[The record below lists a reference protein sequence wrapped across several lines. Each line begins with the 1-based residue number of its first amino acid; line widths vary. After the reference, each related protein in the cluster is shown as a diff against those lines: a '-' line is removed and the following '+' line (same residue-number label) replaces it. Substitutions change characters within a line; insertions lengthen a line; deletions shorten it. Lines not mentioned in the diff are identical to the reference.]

1 MKIRSLI
8 LLILACAMSA
18 QYTTSKYDTLFIKAS
33 ASFHNHQKYVEPAR
47 QEIIAIGED
56 IIPFLAE
63 KSSSRQPREYHALR
77 DLFSK
82 IDPKLSSRYLM
93 DVIRLE
99 NRESFG
105 TAVEFLGLSK
115 YEKGLEF
122 LEGFLMSDSAWVKV
136 AALKGISDLKDTQA
150 LKTVLPFKK
159 DPDFKVRW
167 QVAAT
172 LGKMDTPDGDRE
184 LVSML
189 NDPLQLVS
197 HTALH
202 YLNSHLKAD
211 TLKVRHKMI
220 DRKNDSALLDL
231 LKAKYLGGKD
241 TDLISQKIIETA
253 AKDSIPAITLKD
265 LYSENSVI
273 YTALKELY
281 MDKND
286 FFLPVR
292 TDKEL
297 FLFPS
302 IAQMFVEPMLQISLP
317 DMVKNGYERFPA
329 IDFSNIVSEF
339 KAKLPASG
347 SGMID
352 VNEFVKRHKSSAE
365 MFDRTWSGYT
375 EADSILAKVF
385 QRSISEEDEGAEEE
399 ESSSGTDDISVMI
412 KNRLGERRYYEES
425 QKFYKETLS
434 RIKPEYIINAGIM
447 SYLDFLSLVS
457 FAKENV
463 LVQPYTK
470 ETPYGRIAIG
480 TDGDDVYEGKYF
492 LIIDK
497 KGNDTY
503 RLNNKD
509 QRFSYVIDLEG
520 NDRYIS
526 DEFGPASAFNG
537 ISFLYD
543 GKGDDIYD
551 CKDFSLASSLYG
563 FTILLDESGN
573 DRYLSLKHS
582 QAAATFG
589 YSCLW
594 DKSGN
599 DVYIGEM
606 KAQAYAGVYGY
617 SVLND
622 DGGNDNY
629 TLSGNQVDVL
639 RYADHFMSMGQG
651 YSFGDRDHAAGGIAL
666 LFDRQGND
674 NYISDIFGQGGGYW
688 LAFGCL
694 YDLKGNDNYI
704 SYQYSMGSGVHLA
717 FGTLIDLEGD
727 DSYKSKGVSIGCGH
741 DYAGGMFFDLKGNDS
756 YQAESLSIGAGNADA
771 ISIFF
776 DGQGNDLYSAHLNS
790 TMGWSDWRRDAGYIS
805 IFFEMSGDDKY
816 GTLSGANNRKWY
828 QATWGVGLDFDFK
841 IK

>member
-1 MKIRSLI
+1 MKTRLVLI
-8 LLILACAMSA
+8 LSTIAALSA
-18 QYTTSKYDTLFIKAS
+18 QYTTSKFDTLFIKAS

-47 QEIIAIGED
+47 KEIISIGED

-82 IDPKLSSRYLM
+82 IDPRLSSRYLM
-93 DVIRLE
+93 DVIKLE

-105 TAVEFLGLSK
+105 AAVEFLGLSK

-122 LEGFLMSDSAWVKV
+122 FETFLDSDSAWVKV
-136 AALKGISDLKDTQA
+136 AAMKGISDLKDPRA
-150 LKTVLPFKK
+150 VKAAKRFKT
-159 DPDFKVRW
+159 DPDYKLRW
-167 QVAAT
+167 QAAAT
-172 LGKMDTPDGDRE
+172 FGKMNTEEGDRE

-197 HTALH
+197 HTALR
-202 YLNSHLKAD
+202 YLDLNLKTD
-211 TLKVRHKMI
+211 TLRQRLKVI
-220 DRKNDSALLDL
+220 ERKAEPPLLDL
-231 LKAKYLGGKD
+231 LKKKYLQNKD
-241 TDLISQKIIETA
+241 AALLSENDTEVI
-253 AKDSIPAITLKD
+253 AKDSIPALKLED
-265 LYSENSVI
+265 IYAGNSVLYS
-273 YTALKELY
+273 ALKELY

-286 FFLPVR
+286 FFLPVK
-292 TDKEL
+292 TDKEV

-302 IAQMFVEPMLQISLP
+302 VASMFVDPMLQISLP
-317 DMVKNGYERFPA
+317 DRVNKGYADFPK
-329 IDFSNIVSEF
+329 IDFTDIADEF
-339 KAKLPASG
+339 KTALTASNTEKTG
-347 SGMID
+347 ID
-352 VNEFVKRHKSSAE
+352 EFVKRHYDISAL
-365 MFDRTWSGYT
+365 FDKTWSAYSKN
-375 EADSILAKVF
+375 DSILTKVF
-385 QRSISEEDEGAEEE
+385 RRSSGNEDEASENEEAAT
-399 ESSSGTDDISVMI
+399 GTDDISVMI
-412 KNRLGERRYYEES
+412 KNRLGERRYYEQS
-425 QKFYKETLS
+425 KIFYKETL
-434 RIKPEYIINAGIM
+434 KNMHPEYIIQAGM
-447 SYLDFLSLVS
+447 SSYANFLSLTEFVKQNS
-457 FAKENV
+457 LKPF
-463 LVQPYTK
+463 TK
-470 ETPYGRIAIG
+470 DTPFGKIAVG
-480 TDGDDVYEGKYF
+480 TDGDDVYEGSYF
-492 LIIDK
+492 LIIDR

-509 QRFSYVIDLEG
+509 QRFSYIIDLEG
-520 NDRYIS
+520 DDRYIS
-526 DEFGPASAFNG
+526 DQFGPASAFNG

-551 CKDFSLASSLYG
+551 CKNFSLASSLFG
-563 FTILLDESGN
+563 FTVLLDEEGN
-573 DRYLSLKHS
+573 DRYISNKHS

-594 DKSGN
+594 DKIGN
-599 DVYIGEM
+599 DVYLGEM

-622 DGGNDNY
+622 DSGNDNY

-639 RYADHFMSMGQG
+639 RYSDHFMSMGQG

-674 NYISDIFGQGGGYW
+674 NYISDIFGQGGAYW

-741 DYAGGMFFDLKGNDS
+741 DYAGGMFFDMKGNDS
-756 YQAESLSIGAGNADA
+756 YQAESLSIGAGNANA
-771 ISIFF
+771 ISVFF
-776 DGQGNDLYSAHLNS
+776 DGAGDDLYSAHLPS
-790 TMGWSDWRRDAGYIS
+790 TLGWSDWRRDAGYIS
-805 IFFEMSGDDKY
+805 IFIDMSGKDRY
-816 GTLSGANNRKWY
+816 STPAGADNRKWHRG
-828 QATWGVGLDFDFK
+828 TWGVGLDFDFK

>member
-1 MKIRSLI
+1 MKIQVLI
-8 LLILACAMSA
+8 LLSMFLTLSA
-18 QYTTSKYDTLFIKAS
+18 QYTTSKYDSLFIQAS

-47 QEIIAIGED
+47 QKIIDIGED
-56 IIPFLAE
+56 ISPFLAE

-99 NRESFG
+99 DRESFG

-115 YEKGLEF
+115 YDKGLKF
-122 LEGFLMSDSAWVKV
+122 LESFLKSDSAWVKV
-136 AALKGISDLKDTQA
+136 SALKGIGDLKDPRS
-150 LKTVLPFKK
+150 LNVVRPFKN
-159 DPDFKVRW
+159 DPDFKIRW
-167 QVAAT
+167 QVAVAY
-172 LGKMDTPDGDRE
+172 GKMDTEEGDRE

-189 NDPLQLVS
+189 EDSLQLVS

-211 TLKVRHKMI
+211 TLKVRHKI
-220 DRKNDSALLDL
+220 LDKKTDSPLVEL
-231 LKAKYLGGKD
+231 LKKKYIDGEAEG
-241 TDLISQKIIETA
+241 IIFEGYEEHYA
-253 AKDSIPAITLKD
+253 NDSIPMLTISD
-265 LYSENSVI
+265 LVSDNSVI
-273 YTALKELY
+273 YNALNELK
-281 MDKND
+281 MSKKD
-286 FFLPVR
+286 FFLPVK

-302 IAQMFVEPMLQISLP
+302 IAQMFIDPMVQVSLP
-317 DMVKNGYERFPA
+317 DIAKNGYERFPE
-329 IDFSNIVSEF
+329 IDFSYVVGEFEAVLPDTLSGIVD
-339 KAKLPASG
+339 
-347 SGMID
+347 I
-352 VNEFVKRHKSSAE
+352 NEFLRRHNNVTVK
-365 MFDRTWSGYT
+365 FDKTWSGYA
-375 EADSILAKVF
+375 EDDSILVKVF
-385 QRSISEEDEGAEEE
+385 QRSISEDEEGSEDE
-399 ESSSGTDDISVMI
+399 ESASDTDDISVMI
-412 KNRLGERRYYEES
+412 NNRLAERKYYEES
-425 QKFYKETLS
+425 KQFYKETLS
-434 RIKPEYIINAGIM
+434 RIKPEFMINAGIM
-447 SYLDFLSLVS
+447 SYYDFKSLINY
-457 FAKENV
+457 AKENK
-463 LVQPYTK
+463 LKPFSRD
-470 ETPYGRIAIG
+470 TPFGRIAVG
-480 TDGDDVYEGKYF
+480 TDGDDVYEGSYF
-492 LIIDK
+492 LIIDQG
-497 KGNDTY
+497 GNDTY
-503 RLNNKD
+503 RINNKD
-509 QRFSYVIDLEG
+509 QRFSYIIDLEG

-543 GKGDDIYD
+543 GRGDDIYD
-551 CKDFSLASSLYG
+551 CIDFSLASALFG
-563 FTILLDESGN
+563 FTVLLDEAGN

-622 DGGNDNY
+622 ESGNDNY

-666 LFDRQGND
+666 LFDKQGND

-688 LAFGCL
+688 LAFGAL
-694 YDLKGNDNYI
+694 YDLAGNDNYI

-717 FGTLIDLEGD
+717 FGTLIDIAGD
-727 DSYKSKGVSIGCGH
+727 DSFKSKGVSIGCGH
-741 DYAGGMFFDLKGNDS
+741 DYAGGMFFDLSGNDS

-771 ISIFF
+771 ISVFF
-776 DGQGNDLYSAHLNS
+776 DGQGDDLYSAHLPS

-805 IFFEMSGDDKY
+805 IFLEMSGDDKY
-816 GTLSGANNRKWY
+816 GTHFGKNNKKWY
-828 QATWGVGLDFDFK
+828 QSTWGIGLDYDFK

>member
-1 MKIRSLI
+1 
-8 LLILACAMSA
+8 
-18 QYTTSKYDTLFIKAS
+18 
-33 ASFHNHQKYVEPAR
+33 
-47 QEIIAIGED
+47 
-56 IIPFLAE
+56 
-63 KSSSRQPREYHALR
+63 
-77 DLFSK
+77 
-82 IDPKLSSRYLM
+82 M

-136 AALKGISDLKDTQA
+136 AALKGISDLKDPRA
-150 LKTVLPFKK
+150 LKTVLSFKK

-211 TLKVRHKMI
+211 TLKVRHKII
-220 DRKNDSALLDL
+220 DRKTDSDLLDL
-231 LKAKYLGGKD
+231 LKAKYLDGKD

-253 AKDSIPAITLKD
+253 AKDSISAITLKD

-286 FFLPVR
+286 FFLPVK

-302 IAQMFVEPMLQISLP
+302 IAQMFVDPMIQISLP
-317 DMVKNGYERFPA
+317 DMVRNGYERFPA
-329 IDFSNIVSEF
+329 IDFSNVVSEF
-339 KAKLPASG
+339 KAKLPAGG

-509 QRFSYVIDLEG
+509 QRFSYIIDLEG

-526 DEFGPASAFNG
+526 EEFGPASAFNG

-551 CKDFSLASSLYG
+551 CKNFSLASSLFG
-563 FTILLDESGN
+563 FTVLLDENGN

-717 FGTLIDLEGD
+717 FGTLIDTEGD

-776 DGQGNDLYSAHLNS
+776 DGQGNDLYSAHLSS

-805 IFFEMSGDDKY
+805 IFLEMSGDDKY

-828 QATWGVGLDFDFK
+828 QGTWGVGMDFDFK

>member
-1 MKIRSLI
+1 MKYCI
-8 LLILACAMSA
+8 LTILSFILALNA

-47 QEIIAIGED
+47 KEIISIGED

-82 IDPKLSSRYLM
+82 IDSKLSSRYLM
-93 DVIRLE
+93 DVIRQE
-99 NRESFG
+99 DRESFG
-105 TAVEFLGLSK
+105 AAVEFLGLSK

-122 LEGFLMSDSAWVKV
+122 LEGFLTSDSAWVKV
-136 AALKGISDLKDTQA
+136 SALKGISDLKDPRS
-150 LKTVLPFKK
+150 LKVVLPFKN
-159 DPDFKVRW
+159 DPDFKIRW

-172 LGKMDTPDGDRE
+172 LGKMNTPEGDRE
-184 LVSML
+184 LVPML
-189 NDPLQLVS
+189 NDSLQLVS

-202 YLNSHLKAD
+202 YLNTHLTAD
-211 TLKVRHKMI
+211 TLKQRIKAI
-220 DRKNDSALLDL
+220 DRKQNSSLLDL
-231 LKAKYLGGKD
+231 LKKKHLEGKEA
-241 TDLISQKIIETA
+241 DLISDKKIATVA
-253 AKDSIPAITLKD
+253 ADSIKELFLPD

-286 FFLPVR
+286 FFLPVK
-292 TDKEL
+292 TDKER

-302 IAQMFVEPMLQISLP
+302 IAKMFADPMLQISLP
-317 DMVKNGYERFPA
+317 DKVKDNYIKFPE
-329 IDFSNIVSEF
+329 IDFSNVIQEF
-339 KAKLPASG
+339 GAKNSVQTPEK
-347 SGMID
+347 ID
-352 VNEFVKRHKSSAE
+352 IDEFVRRHKTVTAT
-365 MFDRTWSGYT
+365 FDKTWSGYA
-375 EADSILAKVF
+375 EKDSILSKILI
-385 QRSISEEDEGAEEE
+385 RSFSDDEDSVEENLPAG
-399 ESSSGTDDISVMI
+399 SDDISVMV
-412 KNRLGERRYYEES
+412 KNRIDERRYYENS
-425 QKFYKETLS
+425 KTFYKETLS
-434 RIKPEYIINAGIM
+434 KIKPEFIIGSGMM
-447 SYLDFLSLVS
+447 SYSDFLSLVNHVKANNLKP
-457 FAKENV
+457 F
-463 LVQPYTK
+463 TK
-470 ETPYGRIAIG
+470 DTPFGRIVIG
-480 TDGDDVYEGKYF
+480 TEGDDVYEGSYF

-509 QRFSYVIDLEG
+509 QRFSYIIDLEG

-526 DEFGPASAFNG
+526 EEFGPASAFNG

-543 GKGDDIYD
+543 GSGDDIYD
-551 CKDFSLASSLYG
+551 CKNFSLASSMFG
-563 FTILLDESGN
+563 FTVLLDEAGN

-622 DGGNDNY
+622 EGGNDNY

-651 YSFGDRDHAAGGIAL
+651 YSFGDRDHASGGIAL
-666 LFDRQGND
+666 LYDRQGND
-674 NYISDIFGQGGGYW
+674 NYISDIFGQGGAYW
-688 LAFGCL
+688 FAFGCL
-694 YDLKGNDNYI
+694 YDSAGNDNYI

-741 DYAGGMFFDLKGNDS
+741 DYAGGMFFDLNGNDS
-756 YQAESLSIGAGNADA
+756 YQAESLSIGAGNANA

-776 DGQGNDLYSAHLNS
+776 DGRGNDLYSAHLNS

-805 IFFEMSGDDKY
+805 IFLDMNGDDKY
-816 GTLSGANNRKWY
+816 GTHIGANNLKWY
-828 QATWGVGLDFDFK
+828 QSTWGVGLDFDFK

>member
-1 MKIRSLI
+1 MKIQAII
-8 LLILACAMSA
+8 LLSMFLTLSA
-18 QYTTSKYDTLFIKAS
+18 QYTTSKYDSLFIQAS

-47 QEIIAIGED
+47 QKIIDIGED

-77 DLFSK
+77 DLFSR
-82 IDPKLSSRYLM
+82 IDPKLTSRYLM

-115 YEKGLEF
+115 YDKGLEF
-122 LEGFLMSDSAWVKV
+122 LESFLTSDSAWVKV
-136 AALKGISDLKDTQA
+136 SALKGIGDLKDSRS
-150 LKTVLPFKK
+150 LHVVRPFKN
-159 DPDFKVRW
+159 DDDFKIRW

-172 LGKMDTPDGDRE
+172 LGKMNTPEGDRE

-189 NDPLQLVS
+189 NDSLQLVS
-197 HTALH
+197 HTALR
-202 YLNSHLKAD
+202 YLDLHLKSD
-211 TLKVRHKMI
+211 SLKLRHKLIRRSI
-220 DRKNDSALLDL
+220 DSPLLEL
-231 LKAKYLGGKD
+231 LKKKYIDGEAAGI
-241 TDLISQKIIETA
+241 ISEGYKELD
-253 AKDSIPAITLKD
+253 AKDSIQLLTIAD
-265 LYSENSVI
+265 LVSGSSVI
-273 YTALKELY
+273 YKALDELK
-281 MDKND
+281 MTKND
-286 FFLPVR
+286 FFLPVK

-302 IAQMFVEPMLQISLP
+302 IAEMFSDPMLQVSMP
-317 DMVKNGYERFPA
+317 DKAKDDYADFPV
-329 IDFSNIVSEF
+329 IDFSNLIKEFDLELPNNGSE
-339 KAKLPASG
+339 L
-347 SGMID
+347 ID
-352 VNEFVKRHKSSAE
+352 LKEFEKRHKTVE
-365 MFDRTWSGYT
+365 ETFDKTWSGYA
-375 EADSILAKVF
+375 EADSILVKIF
-385 QRSISEEDEGAEEE
+385 QRAISEEDEGSEDEENV
-399 ESSSGTDDISVMI
+399 SGTDDISVMI

-425 QKFYKETLS
+425 KQFYKETLS
-434 RIKPEYIINAGIM
+434 RLKPEHIITSGM
-447 SYLDFLSLVS
+447 QSYLHFISLLQYV
-457 FAKENV
+457 KGNNI
-463 LVQPYTK
+463 QPYTK
-470 ETPYGRIAIG
+470 ETPYGRITIG
-480 TDGDDVYEGKYF
+480 TDGDDVYEGSYF
-492 LIIDK
+492 LIIDQG
-497 KGNDTY
+497 GNDTY
-503 RLNNKD
+503 RINNKD
-509 QRFSYVIDLEG
+509 QRFSYIIDLEG

-543 GKGDDIYD
+543 GRGDDIYD
-551 CKDFSLASSLYG
+551 CIDFSLASALFG
-563 FTILLDESGN
+563 FTVLLDEAGN

-622 DGGNDNY
+622 ESGNDNY

-651 YSFGDRDHAAGGIAL
+651 YSFGDRDHSAGGIAL

-688 LAFGCL
+688 LAFGAL
-694 YDLKGNDNYI
+694 YDLAGNDNYI

-717 FGTLIDLEGD
+717 FGTLIDIAGD

-771 ISIFF
+771 ISVFF
-776 DGQGNDLYSAHLNS
+776 DGEGNDLYSAHLPS

-805 IFFEMSGDDKY
+805 IFLDMSGDDKY
-816 GTLSGANNRKWY
+816 GTHFGTNKKKWY
-828 QATWGVGLDFDFK
+828 QGTWGIGLDFDHV

>member
-1 MKIRSLI
+1 MKIKVLI
-8 LLILACAMSA
+8 LLSLVLTLSA
-18 QYTTSKYDTLFIKAS
+18 QYSTSKYDSLFIQAS

-47 QEIIAIGED
+47 QKIIDIGED

-77 DLFSK
+77 NLFSR

-115 YEKGLEF
+115 YDKGLEF
-122 LEGFLMSDSAWVKV
+122 LEGFLTSDSAWVKV
-136 AALKGISDLKDTQA
+136 SALKGIGDLKDPKS
-150 LKTVLPFKK
+150 LHVVRPFKN
-159 DPDFKVRW
+159 DDDFKIRW

-172 LGKMDTPDGDRE
+172 LGKMNTPDGDRE

-189 NDPLQLVS
+189 NDSLQLVS
-197 HTALH
+197 HTALR
-202 YLNSHLKAD
+202 YLDLHLTAD
-211 TLKVRHKMI
+211 SLKERHKLIRRSI
-220 DRKNDSALLDL
+220 DSPLLEL
-231 LKAKYLGGKD
+231 LKKKYIDG
-241 TDLISQKIIETA
+241 ETA
-253 AKDSIPAITLKD
+253 GIISEGYQEHDVTDSIPLMTISD
-265 LYSENSVI
+265 LVSDSSVI
-273 YTALKELY
+273 YNALDELN
-281 MDKND
+281 MSKND
-286 FFLPVR
+286 FFLPVK
-292 TDKEL
+292 TEKEL

-302 IAQMFVEPMLQISLP
+302 IAKMFSEPMLQVSLP
-317 DMVKNGYERFPA
+317 DKAKDDYTDFPK
-329 IDFSNIVSEF
+329 IDFSNVTHEF
-339 KAKLPASG
+339 KVEVPEIQSG
-347 SGMID
+347 EMNLDKFTES
-352 VNEFVKRHKSSAE
+352 HSSVAE
-365 MFDRTWSGYT
+365 IFDRTWEKYGDT
-375 EADSILAKVF
+375 DIVESIFERLLK
-385 QRSISEEDEGAEEE
+385 EDEE
-399 ESSSGTDDISVMI
+399 ESEDDTQESGDDDISVMVR
-412 KNRLGERRYYEES
+412 NRLAERRYYVES
-425 QKFYKETLS
+425 KKFYKETLKDIQP
-434 RIKPEYIINAGIM
+434 RFMIEAGFR
-447 SYLDFLSLVS
+447 SYSDFLALVE
-457 FAKENV
+457 FVKKNE
-463 LVQPYTK
+463 LEPFEKYT
-470 ETPYGRIAIG
+470 PFGRVSVG
-480 TDGDDVYEGKYF
+480 GKGDDVYEGSYL
-492 LIIDK
+492 LIIDQG
-497 KGNDTY
+497 GNDTY

-509 QRFSYVIDLEG
+509 QRFSYIIDLEG

-551 CKDFSLASSLYG
+551 CKNYSLASSLFG
-563 FTILLDESGN
+563 FSVLLDEAGN

-622 DGGNDNY
+622 ESGNDNY

-688 LAFGCL
+688 LAFGAL
-694 YDLKGNDNYI
+694 YDTAGNDNYI

-717 FGTLIDLEGD
+717 FGTLIDIAGD
-727 DSYKSKGVSIGCGH
+727 DSFKSKGVSIGCGH
-741 DYAGGMFFDLKGNDS
+741 DYAGGMFFDLQGNDS
-756 YQAESLSIGAGNADA
+756 YQAESLSIGAGNANG
-771 ISIFF
+771 ISVFF
-776 DGQGNDLYSAHLNS
+776 DGEGNDLYSAHLSS

-805 IFFEMSGDDKY
+805 IFLEMSGDDKY
-816 GTLSGANNRKWY
+816 GTHYGANGKKWH
-828 QATWGVGLDFDFK
+828 QSTWGIGLDFDYK
-841 IK
+841 IGK

>member
-1 MKIRSLI
+1 
-8 LLILACAMSA
+8 
-18 QYTTSKYDTLFIKAS
+18 
-33 ASFHNHQKYVEPAR
+33 
-47 QEIIAIGED
+47 IGED

-99 NRESFG
+99 DRESFG

-115 YEKGLEF
+115 YDKGLEF
-122 LEGFLMSDSAWVKV
+122 LESFLISDSAWVKV
-136 AALKGISDLKDTQA
+136 SALKGIGDLKDPRS
-150 LKTVLPFKK
+150 LNVVRPFKN
-159 DPDFKVRW
+159 DPDFKIRW
-167 QVAAT
+167 QVAAA
-172 LGKMDTPDGDRE
+172 LGKMDTPEGDRE

-189 NDPLQLVS
+189 EDSLQLVS

-211 TLKVRHKMI
+211 TLKVMHKII
-220 DRKNDSALLDL
+220 DKKTDSPILEL
-231 LKAKYLGGKD
+231 LKKKYIYGEAAG
-241 TDLISQKIIETA
+241 IIFEGYEEHDV
-253 AKDSIPAITLKD
+253 KDSILLLTIAD
-265 LYSENSVI
+265 LVSDSSVV
-273 YTALKELY
+273 YNALDELE
-281 MDKND
+281 MTKND
-286 FFLPVR
+286 FFLPVK

-302 IAQMFVEPMLQISLP
+302 IAQMFTEPMLQISLP
-317 DMVKNGYERFPA
+317 DKAKDDYADFPM
-329 IDFSNIVSEF
+329 IDFSNLIKEFDSE
-339 KAKLPASG
+339 LPMGESEI
-347 SGMID
+347 ID
-352 VNEFVKRHKSSAE
+352 LNGFEKRHKTVE
-365 MFDRTWSGYT
+365 ETFNKTWSGYA
-375 EADSILAKVF
+375 EADSILVKVF
-385 QRSISEEDEGAEEE
+385 HRSISEDEEGSEDE
-399 ESSSGTDDISVMI
+399 ESASGTDDISVMI
-412 KNRLGERRYYEES
+412 NNRLAERKYYEES
-425 QKFYKETLS
+425 KQFYKETLS
-434 RIKPEYIINAGIM
+434 RIKPEFIINAGIM
-447 SYLDFLSLVS
+447 SYLDFIKLIGFV
-457 FAKENV
+457 KENV
-463 LVQPYTK
+463 LQQPYSK
-470 ETPYGRIAIG
+470 ETSYGRIAIG
-480 TDGDDVYEGKYF
+480 TDGDDVYEGSYF

-497 KGNDTY
+497 KGDDTY

-509 QRFSYVIDLEG
+509 QRFSYIIDLEG

-551 CKDFSLASSLYG
+551 CKDFSLASSLFG
-563 FTILLDESGN
+563 FTVLLDEAGN

-606 KAQAYAGVYGY
+606 KAQAYSGVYGY

-622 DGGNDNY
+622 EGGNDNY

-651 YSFGDRDHAAGGIAL
+651 YSFGDRDHAAGGIAM
-666 LFDRQGND
+666 LFDIQGND

-688 LAFGCL
+688 LAFGAL
-694 YDLKGNDNYI
+694 YDTAGNDNYI

-717 FGTLIDLEGD
+717 FGTLIDIAGD

-741 DYAGGMFFDLKGNDS
+741 DYAGGMFFDLQGNDS

-771 ISIFF
+771 ISVFF
-776 DGQGNDLYSAHLNS
+776 DGQGDDLYSAHLPS

-805 IFFEMSGDDKY
+805 IFLEMSGDDKY
-816 GTLSGANNRKWY
+816 GTHFGANGKKWY
-828 QATWGVGLDFDFK
+828 QSTWGIGLDFDHV